1 MPDSILSAPYFH
13 NEEAAYEFVEKS
25 LWPAGPVC
33 PHCGVIGNAAKL
45 KGKSTR
51 LGVHKCRDC
60 RKPFRVT
67 VGTIFEAS
75 HIPLNVWLQAIFLV
89 ASSKKGV
96 SSNQLHRMLGI
107 DLKSAWFMTH
117 RIREAMR
124 EGYLAPFGVDGGVVE
139 VDETYIGRD
148 KSIKPKG
155 MKKGRGFHHKN
166 KVLAL
171 VDRNSGQARSFV
183 VDDVRAVTLAPIIRE
198 NLAREAKLMTDEA
211 PQYVVVGRE
220 FASHDVVQHRLR
232 EYVSRADGS
241 KHTNT
246 IEGFFSVFKR
256 GMKGVYQHCAH
267 NHLHRYLAEF
277 DFRYNNRKALGIE
290 DCERADKILKGVVG
304 KRITYETATVRVWL
318 P

>member
-1 MPDSILSAPYFH
+1 MESILSAPYLH
-13 NEEAAYEFVEKS
+13 NEEAAYAFVEAR
-25 LWPAGPVC
+25 LWPHGPVC
-33 PHCGVIGNAAKL
+33 PHCGVIGNSVKL

-75 HIPLNVWLQAIFLV
+75 HISLNVWLQAIFLI
-89 ASSKKGV
+89 AGSKKGI
-96 SSNQLHRMLGI
+96 SSNQIHRSLGI

-124 EGYLAPFGVDGGVVE
+124 EGAFAPFGMDGGVVE

-155 MKKGRGFHHKN
+155 MKRGRGFHHKN

-171 VDRNSGQARSFV
+171 VDRDTGKARSFV
-183 VDDVRAVTLAPIIRE
+183 VDDVRAVTVAPIVRE
-198 NLAREAKLMTDEA
+198 NLAREAKLMTDES
-211 PQYVVVGRE
+211 PIYTSVGRE
-220 FASHDVVQHRLR
+220 FADHQIVQHRIK
-232 EYVSRADGS
+232 EYVSRANPGV
-241 KHTNT
+241 HTNT

-277 DFRYNNRKALGIE
+277 DFRYNNRQALGVE
-290 DCERADKILKGVVG
+290 DCERADRILKGVVG
-304 KRITYETATVRVWL
+304 KRLTYATTAG
-318 P
+318 

>member
-1 MPDSILSAPYFH
+1 MSDSILSAPHFH
-13 NEEAAYEFVEKS
+13 NEEAAYEYIEAR
-25 LWPAGPVC
+25 LWPHGPVC
-33 PHCGVIGNAAKL
+33 PHCGVIGNAVKL

-51 LGVHKCRDC
+51 PGVHKCRDC

-67 VGTIFEAS
+67 VGTIFESS
-75 HIPLNVWLQAIFLV
+75 HIPLNVWLQAICLI

-107 DLKSAWFMTH
+107 DLKSAWFLSH
-117 RIREAMR
+117 RLREAMR
-124 EGYLAPFGVDGGVVE
+124 EGALAPFGADGGVVE

-148 KSIKPKG
+148 HSIKPKG

-166 KVLAL
+166 KVLSL

-183 VDDVRAVTLAPIIRE
+183 VDDVKAATVAPIVRE
-198 NLAREAKLMTDEA
+198 NLAREARLMTDEA
-211 PQYVVVGRE
+211 PIYTIVGRE
-220 FASHDVVQHRLR
+220 FADHQVVHHRLK
-232 EYVSRADGS
+232 EYVSRGDRGV
-241 KHTNT
+241 HTNT

-277 DFRYNNRKALGIE
+277 DFRYNNRKALGVE
-290 DCERADKILKGVVG
+290 DCERADKILRGVVG
-304 KRITYETATVRVWL
+304 KRLTYQTTTG
-318 P
+318 